1 MSYFNTTA
9 SAGRELAEF
18 RQKAAAQEVKVL
30 DWFLSHPNETFTPED
45 IGECVLPGTPRT
57 SWGRALSNLTKAGML
72 EKTDKQTIGA
82 WGRPVYHWRLVPQEP
97 VQTSILDLVHN
108 IP

>member
-1 MSYFNTTA
+1 MSYYNTTA

-30 DWFLSHPNETFTPED
+30 DWFLAHPSETFTPED
-45 IGECVLPGTPRT
+45 IGEHVLRGTPRT
-57 SWGRALSNLTKAGML
+57 SWGRALSNLTKAGLL
-72 EKTDKQTIGA
+72 EKTDLQTIGV

-97 VQTSILDLVHN
+97 AQLQLVTGD
-108 IP
+108 